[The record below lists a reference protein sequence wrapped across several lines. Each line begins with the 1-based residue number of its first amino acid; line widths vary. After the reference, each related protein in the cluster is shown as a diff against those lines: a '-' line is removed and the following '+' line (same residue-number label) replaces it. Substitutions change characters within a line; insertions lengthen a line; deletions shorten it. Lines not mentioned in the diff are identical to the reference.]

1 MIQNLYILN
10 PSGICIYSHEF
21 QKNTFVDEQL
31 LSGFLSAITMFAQE
45 AFRTG
50 LQAIQIRSGQKMIFY
65 LEQIHGL
72 MFCAIANEQ
81 DNNRL
86 LETLLKE
93 IAQEFVSKMRN
104 ILNLNQDSKINQY
117 KQFDP
122 ILSEITKN
130 RDKPRNF
137 KTMALG
143 LLEGIVIIIGLAQIT
158 NFIIVWLLSITTENI
173 MLIWFLLLLSLELS
187 LCTFIAGYTA
197 GNIKFGVLNGL
208 FFFIFINWI
217 VSFNPEMYSNF
228 LLLSLFVLIA
238 CISAG
243 YYGGLTCDRRKL
255 YPLEKI

>member
-10 PSGICIYSHEF
+10 PSGICIYSYEF
-21 QKNTFVDEQL
+21 QKKAFVDEQL

-65 LEQIHGL
+65 LEQIHKL

-93 IAQEFVSKMRN
+93 IAQEFVFKM
-104 ILNLNQDSKINQY
+104 SKILISGEDSRIDQY

-122 ILSEITKN
+122 FLTQITKN
-130 RDKPRNF
+130 KEKSRNF
-137 KTMALG
+137 KTMMLG
-143 LLEGIVIIIGLAQIT
+143 LLEGILIIAGLAQFS
-158 NFIIVWLLSITTENI
+158 NFINAWLLSFLTFNV
-173 MLIWFLLLLSLELS
+173 MLIWFLLILTLELT
-187 LCTFIAGYTA
+187 LCAFVAGYTA
-197 GNIKFGVLNGL
+197 GNPKFGVPNGL
-208 FFFIFINWI
+208 LFFLFLNWI
-217 VSFNPEMYSNF
+217 VSFDPEMYIGF
-228 LLLSLFVLIA
+228 LLIAPFVLIA

-255 YPLEKI
+255 YPLK